1 MNSSVVSEMCRSL
14 GSLPVIRS
22 YSARVPRS
30 SLARVRRV
38 LVPHI
43 LEEEAEDPEN
53 EQDDRKEESQRVRTT
68 SRAHED
74 GMECEMCA
82 ARQT

>member
-14 GSLPVIRS
+14 GSLPVIIS
-22 YSARVPRS
+22 YSASVPRS

-38 LVPHI
+38 LVTHI
-43 LEEEAEDPEN
+43 LEEAEDPEN
-53 EQDDRKEESQRVRTT
+53 EQDDRKEKSQRVRTT